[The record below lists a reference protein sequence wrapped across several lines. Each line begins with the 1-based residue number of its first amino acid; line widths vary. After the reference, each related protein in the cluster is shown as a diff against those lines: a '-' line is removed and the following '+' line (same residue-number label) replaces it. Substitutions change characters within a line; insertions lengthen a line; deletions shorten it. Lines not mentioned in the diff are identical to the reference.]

1 MSVLIETALTVRPIG
16 IFDRFVDIFANEALG
31 LTKRHGFDLIGAWR
45 RSAGT
50 AQQVLHVHRFDSL
63 AAYEQARASIQRD
76 PARLGLPEKFGAE
89 MSIAEVSSVGAPTP
103 YATEARLENALSQAA
118 PPLGY
123 LQRISRVHFPHREE
137 VVELVGKI
145 VDAVEATGAI
155 SLVTA
160 YEATIGRSSDVS
172 DLFLLPRVRRHCQKQ
187 TRQSGPS
194 TGALSQT
201 DFTPYSKMS
210 WSTCFSRSRIHPS
223 SRRPANQHCRIRC
236 VRLIQSGGD

>member
-16 IFDRFVDIFANEALG
+16 IFDRFLDIFANEALG

-172 DLFLLPRVRRHCQKQ
+172 DLFLLPK
-187 TRQSGPS
+187 GEA
-194 TGALSQT
+194 ALSEANAAERAIDGGAVADRFHALLEDELVYMLQ
-201 DFTPYSKMS
+201 PLAYS
-210 WSTCFSRSRIHPS
+210 PL
-223 SRRPANQHCRIRC
+223 Q
-236 VRLIQSGGD
+236 